1 VHFSTLQILL
11 AGQIFYCNN
20 PVTVFVKAFWRTL
33 LVLAFLGIVAGFAEV
48 PELNPDPELSP
59 EEVVQYQVRALQ
71 HNDDPH
77 PDAGIERTF
86 RFASPSNKSQTGPLE
101 HFVSI
106 VKSVAYLPLVNNLAS
121 SVVGSRIEGDH
132 AKVIIRITPEK
143 GPDLS
148 YLFVLTRQHEG
159 ELDNCWMT
167 DSVLPIQ
174 QDDSL
179 SDEAITI

>member
-1 VHFSTLQILL
+1 MSRKI
-11 AGQIFYCNN
+11 
-20 PVTVFVKAFWRTL
+20 VFVLIFWP
-33 LVLAFLGIVAGFAEV
+33 IVAGFAQV
-48 PELNPDPELSP
+48 PELNPEPKLSP
-59 EEVVQYQVRALQ
+59 EEVVQYQVSALQ

-106 VKSVAYLPLVNNLAS
+106 VKSVAYLPMINNLAS
-121 SVVGSRIEGDH
+121 SVVGSRIAGDH
-132 AKVIIRITPEK
+132 ARVVIRITAEK

-148 YLFVLTRQHEG
+148 YLFVLTKQHDG
-159 ELDNCWMT
+159 ALDNCWMT
-167 DSVLPIQ
+167 DSVVPIP
-174 QDDSL
+174 QDETL